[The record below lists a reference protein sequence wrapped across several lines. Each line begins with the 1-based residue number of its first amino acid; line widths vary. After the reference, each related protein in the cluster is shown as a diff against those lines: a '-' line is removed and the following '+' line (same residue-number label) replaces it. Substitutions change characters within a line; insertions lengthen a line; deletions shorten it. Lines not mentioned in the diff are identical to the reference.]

1 MNNFILEKII
11 NKKLNSHKY
20 PKDYAPNGLQVEGK
34 NKIKKVITG
43 VTACQNLLKIALQKN
58 ADAIIVHHGYF
69 WKNQEKKILGMQRH
83 RLKIL
88 LSNNINLYSWHLP
101 LDLHPEFGNNIQL
114 GKLLNI
120 TTYGYAFPYVLT
132 GKFKKKHTVTSLIH
146 TISKKLDRVPF
157 HYGRTGPKYIKYVA
171 WCTGKG
177 QNFFN
182 KSINLKIDAY
192 LTGEVSEETIHIA
205 EENKVHFFS
214 LGHHATEKSG
224 IFLLGKWLSQ
234 KDKNLNVTF
243 IDIHNPI

>member
-1 MNNFILEKII
+1 MNNFILEEII
-11 NKKLNSHKY
+11 NKKLKNHKY
-20 PKDYAPNGLQVEGK
+20 KKDYTPNGLQVEGK
-34 NKIKKVITG
+34 NEIKKIITG

-69 WKNQEKKILGMQRH
+69 WKNQEKKILGMNRH

-101 LDLHPEFGNNIQL
+101 LDLHPKFGNNIQL
-114 GKLLNI
+114 GKSLNI
-120 TTYGYAFPYVLT
+120 ITYGYAFPYVLI
-132 GKFKKKHTVTSLIH
+132 GKFKKKHTAISLIQ
-146 TISKKLDRVPF
+146 TISKKLDRIPF
-157 HYGRTGPKYIKYVA
+157 HYGRTGPKYIKRVA

-182 KSINLKIDAY
+182 QSIKLKIDAY

-224 IFLLGKWLSQ
+224 IFSLGKWLSQ
-234 KDKNLNVTF
+234 KDQNLSVTF
-243 IDIHNPI
+243 VDIHNPI